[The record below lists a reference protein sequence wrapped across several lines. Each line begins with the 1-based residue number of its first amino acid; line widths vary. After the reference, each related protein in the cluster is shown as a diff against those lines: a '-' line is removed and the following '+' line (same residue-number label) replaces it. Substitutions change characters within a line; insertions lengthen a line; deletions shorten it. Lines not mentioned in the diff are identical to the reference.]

1 MRRDGAGTKQEAT
14 EVVTKRGADELIAQ
28 LVQTNITRFGTIVM
42 IIFLVSIL
50 TPLYRYNIRLATY
63 YDARGDVLQLLDT
76 KLSAVGFVELSQA
89 LTPSFDFGKAPA
101 TPMDQAIELARQILG
116 AKGAEAKKKTED

>member
-1 MRRDGAGTKQEAT
+1 MCGP
-14 EVVTKRGADELIAQ
+14 IAQ

-63 YDARGDVLQLLDT
+63 YDAHGDILQLLDT
-76 KLSAVGFVELSQA
+76 KIGSVGFIDLAQA
-89 LTPSFDFGKAPA
+89 LTSGRHLLKDL
-101 TPMDQAIELARQILG
+101 LARL
-116 AKGAEAKKKTED
+116 K